1 MNNLRQREKYEDMFH
16 DIVCKMLPKFKRS
29 NIRPTY
35 QKKPG
40 KMYDNTIEDGKVTS
54 VDGFTNG
61 ANIIYISATFDADV
75 LTPNVED
82 DGSVDITRNFSIHFY
97 IYGDQSQEVALI
109 IYSLIRSNFVLD
121 ELNKNGIFLE
131 TTSGINQMYEEINGE
146 IWERRD
152 LECRFNE
159 NVSIPLPTLDKVAII
174 GDDGV
179 EVSVGK

>member
-1 MNNLRQREKYEDMFH
+1 MNNLRQREKYEDLFH

-40 KMYDNTIEDGKVTS
+40 KMYDNTIIDGKVVG

-75 LTPNVED
+75 LTPNVND
-82 DGSVDITRNFSIHFY
+82 DGSVDITRNFNIHFY
-97 IYGDQSQEVALI
+97 IYGNQSQEVALI
-109 IYSLIRSNFVLD
+109 IYSLMRSNFVLN
-121 ELNKNGIFLE
+121 ELNSNGIFLE

-152 LECRFNE
+152 LECKFNE
-159 NVSIPLPTLDKVAII
+159 NVDIPVPTLDKVSIV
-174 GDDGV
+174 GD
-179 EVSVGK
+179 ESVGVNVNE